1 MGLSCAPV
9 MHGRE
14 AMGVWRS
21 GVPMMPEQPGGF
33 TVETGESQTIR
44 PWNVVVTAKDHEQ
57 RHLARLVKRLGDF

>member
-1 MGLSCAPV
+1 
-9 MHGRE
+9 
-14 AMGVWRS
+14 
-21 GVPMMPEQPGGF
+21 MMPEQPGGF